1 MIRTPKKYNHA
12 YVQVDNKGEPLY
24 GLTEVGN
31 IISKIYPCQKD
42 IKYVVLPEYGEINL
56 DRYDIGESWM
66 NDKELKYIE
75 GQIILGEH
83 CFEGMKNFKLVL
95 PARTSVKINPLAFD
109 SDAKVELIL
118 PEGYELKTIVETHA
132 NNPTPKRYTLIA
144 DKAVKVMTYGE
155 PMVQSQPFN
164 PDFLDGNVTIS
175 KELRVKNGEFV
186 SAKESDFDGTEIQ

>member
-12 YVQVDNKGEPLY
+12 YVQVDNHGEPLY

-75 GQIILGEH
+75 GQIIIGEY
-83 CFEGMKNFKLVL
+83 CFKGMKDFKLVL
-95 PARTSVKINPLAFD
+95 PARTSVRINPLAFD
-109 SDAKVELIL
+109 SDANVELIL
-118 PEGYELKTIVETHA
+118 PKGYALKTIVETYA

-144 DKAVKVMTYGE
+144 DKDVHVMTFGE
-155 PMVQSQPFN
+155 PIVQSQPFN
-164 PDFLDGNVTIS
+164 SDFLNGEVSIS
-175 KELRVKNGEFV
+175 KELRVRDGEFV
-186 SAKESDFDGTEIQ
+186 PADDSENEIV